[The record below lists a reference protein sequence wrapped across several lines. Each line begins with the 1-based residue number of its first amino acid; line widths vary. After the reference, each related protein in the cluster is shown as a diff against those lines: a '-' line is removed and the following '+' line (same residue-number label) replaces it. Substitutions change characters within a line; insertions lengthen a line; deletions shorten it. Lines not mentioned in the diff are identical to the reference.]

1 MINFRNINL
10 VFVIVLILFVSLIGL
25 SLISWWWLIIPI
37 FLYLMILYFG
47 VTLIHWNFFTK
58 SICNLSDNKRILLTF
73 DDGPHP
79 EYTPQILDILEIYQI
94 KAIFF
99 VIAKNAELYP
109 ELLKEIS
116 DRGHLIGNHSYS
128 HAASFDVFSTKNM
141 VFDIEKANDTIEGI
155 CNMRPKYFRPPY
167 GITNPRIHKL
177 IKISGMISVGW
188 SFRSYDTTKRT
199 NGQIIK
205 QMKREISGGE
215 IILFHD
221 SMERTPHLLE
231 SCLVWLKENYNL
243 NSNEL

>member
-1 MINFRNINL
+1 
-10 VFVIVLILFVSLIGL
+10 
-25 SLISWWWLIIPI
+25 
-37 FLYLMILYFG
+37 

-58 SICNLSDNKRILLTF
+58 SVCSLSNNKRILLTF

-116 DRGHLIGNHSYS
+116 NRGHLIGNHSYS
-128 HAASFDVFSTKNM
+128 HAASFDVFSTKKM
-141 VFDIEKANDTIEGI
+141 VFDIEKANDIIESI
-155 CNMRPKYFRPPY
+155 CNIRPKYFRPPY
-167 GITNPRIHKL
+167 GITNPRIHRL
-177 IKISGMISVGW
+177 IKICGMISVGW
-188 SFRSYDTTKRT
+188 TFRSYDTTKRT
-199 NGQIIK
+199 DKQIIK
-205 QMKREISGGE
+205 KMKRKMRGGE

-231 SCLVWLKENYNL
+231 SCLVWLTENYNL
-243 NSNEL
+243 NNNEL